1 MRNCIIYN
9 YKYNSI
15 TLETFIA
22 FRDQSKYLIPLKV
35 RFNELNENDKCSLD
49 DYKNLEEDIEKSEI
63 DYCHEEQNTLV
74 YYIIIIYYFYCRK
87 RLTNLQTDAKYS
99 DIMTQSCNL
108 FSRLPKAQN
117 ILLQCIGKCNNKDC
131 PVNELKEAIMY
142 IQQTI
147 NKLEMRKRAKDIKD
161 KLIGFLYVNH
171 LYFTRYD
178 MLRKN
183 LITDETEKQE
193 INSTI
198 TTLTKLT
205 PYDLNEEELND
216 KYNHYQEKYTKIN
229 LTYEFEKELY
239 KSKY

>member
-1 MRNCIIYN
+1 
-9 YKYNSI
+9 
-15 TLETFIA
+15 
-22 FRDQSKYLIPLKV
+22 
-35 RFNELNENDKCSLD
+35 
-49 DYKNLEEDIEKSEI
+49 
-63 DYCHEEQNTLV
+63 
-74 YYIIIIYYFYCRK
+74 
-87 RLTNLQTDAKYS
+87 
-99 DIMTQSCNL
+99 MTQSCNL
-108 FSRLPKAQN
+108 LSRLPKAQN

-131 PVNELKEAIMY
+131 PVNELKEAITY

-147 NKLEMRKRAKDIKD
+147 NKLEMRKRAKDIKE

-193 INSTI
+193 IKSTI

-229 LTYEFEKELY
+229 PTYEFEKELY
-239 KSKY
+239 KYKY